1 MRIQAIR
8 FSTGGSPAEVLRLE
22 EVDLPAPGPGEVR
35 VRMLKAPV
43 NPSDLLFIR
52 GKYAISPHLPA
63 TPGFEGVGVVEAIG
77 SGLLPRLLSGRRVAV
92 LGSLTGTW
100 ASHTIVS
107 ARQVVPVSSRLSD
120 EQAAMFFVN
129 PATAWLLTRV
139 VLNLRPGETL
149 VQSAAASSVGRM
161 VIRLGQ
167 RYGFDTVNIVRREEQ
182 ADSLRAIGAQRVL
195 VSDGPGLSIQVRTLL
210 PEGVLKAIDP
220 VGGVVASELASSLGE
235 RGELV
240 LYGTLSDAPLSIS
253 PRDLLTVGA
262 TLRGF
267 WLGQWM
273 KGQSLLGKLR
283 IVRNVSRLVADGT
296 LATVP
301 GPQFLLSRIAEAVTA
316 AEQTNRAGKVLL
328 RCGETTA

>member
-8 FSTGGSPAEVLRLE
+8 FSTAGSPAEVLRLE
-22 EVDLPAPGPGEVR
+22 EVDLPAPGPGEVL

-52 GKYAISPHLPA
+52 GKYAIPPHLPA

-77 SGLLPRLLSGRRVAV
+77 SGLLPRLLNGRRVAV

-107 ARQVVPVSSRLSD
+107 ARQVVPVSGRLSD

-301 GPQFLLSRIAEAVTA
+301 GPQFLLAQIAEAVTA

>member
-8 FSTGGSPAEVLRLE
+8 FSAGGSPAEVLRLE
-22 EVDLPAPGPGEVR
+22 EVDLPAPGPGQVR

-52 GKYAISPHLPA
+52 GKYAIPPQLPA

-107 ARQVVPVSSRLSD
+107 ARQVVPVSGRLSD

-139 VLNLRPGETL
+139 VLNLRLGETL

-167 RYGFDTVNIVRREEQ
+167 RYGFDTINIVRREEQ
-182 ADSLRAIGAQRVL
+182 AESLRAMGAQRVL
-195 VSDGPGLSIQVRTLL
+195 VSEGPGLSPLLRTLL

-220 VGGVVASELASSLGE
+220 VGGVVASELASCLGE

-301 GPQFLLSRIAEAVTA
+301 GPQFPLSQIAQAVTA